1 MQTPLQNKSPALRV
15 FGIPELASMIC
26 TQIQKGDTLNLSR
39 VCHQLFYNTI
49 PFIWRSTDAIVTLIT
64 MILGVGVIPYSRDSE
79 ALLPV
84 RDTRPPNILKSNL
97 ARFNLYAP
105 HVKRLKIPML
115 LIDEFNNWN
124 GSLACAQSVNL
135 LPNLEEI
142 EWKYVP
148 GTLAERTGLDII
160 NWIAAFL
167 PESTS
172 LQKLHISSNYKLPKR
187 ERCYVDLEQI
197 CRLLQDAPQQWNCLD
212 TLTFL
217 PGGVPPQRRFT
228 EPVDKYENLPLEL
241 SVGISSFIRS
251 LGNLRTL
258 SISTLAF
265 EPRVITAIAQ
275 LPLLESL
282 TIKCIYETG
291 QVYYE
296 NWELPEPAFA
306 SLKALQ
312 LHNICW
318 STVIRICDINPLV
331 QNLRNIRPTALL
343 SHETQCASFSL
354 VCAFNA
360 LAIRRPAMPSKRCAF
375 VAFTTHELIP
385 GNFRI

>member
-1 MQTPLQNKSPALRV
+1 
-15 FGIPELASMIC
+15 
-26 TQIQKGDTLNLSR
+26 
-39 VCHQLFYNTI
+39 
-49 PFIWRSTDAIVTLIT
+49 
-64 MILGVGVIPYSRDSE
+64 
-79 ALLPV
+79 
-84 RDTRPPNILKSNL
+84 
-97 ARFNLYAP
+97 
-105 HVKRLKIPML
+105 ML

-291 QVYYE
+291 QLYYE

-306 SLKALQ
+306 SLKDLQ

-331 QNLRNIRPTALL
+331 RNLRNVRVINHVWAEPLGNDRFAQLL
-343 SHETQCASFSL
+343 SCLTRH
-354 VCAFNA
+354 NA
-360 LAIRRPAMPSKRCAF
+360 PVSHLSVHSIPWLF
-375 VAFTTHELIP
+375 VALPCPPSVVHLPRLPLTSLSLETFEFDNPSIKAILLAVPALEELSL
-385 GNFRI
+385 